1 MYRHGSLPSRMIR
14 TSLKGGNIRI
24 APSPV
29 AICFWRTS
37 RISLVIDSKA
47 AVHRAALTNWLT
59 RISRIVKQQIYPVL
73 SLLSHKHL
81 LPGTSSW
88 RFQIK
93 DIAHAK
99 EQAAIEDFSAPHRSG
114 FGRTYR
120 KSTELAASLVDLWHD
135 RNRVQRLLE
144 SRILFYYSA
153 KLNIASNT
161 RIIRIW
167 KPISVLFHHKV
178 SGSKTLPLLRSM
190 IR

>member
-1 MYRHGSLPSRMIR
+1 MIR

-47 AVHRAALTNWLT
+47 AVHRAALTNWST
-59 RISRIVKQQIYPVL
+59 RISRIIKQQIYPVL
-73 SLLSHKHL
+73 SFFSHKHL

-99 EQAAIEDFSAPHRSG
+99 EQAAIEDYSAPHRSG

-120 KSTELAASLVDLWHD
+120 KSTELAASLVDLGMSEIAIQD
-135 RNRVQRLLE
+135 SSTLYLYVLFRMNEYNKQLYIFYKLFQLLLILLNK
-144 SRILFYYSA
+144 ILFF
-153 KLNIASNT
+153 LCN
-161 RIIRIW
+161 
-167 KPISVLFHHKV
+167 
-178 SGSKTLPLLRSM
+178 
-190 IR
+190 